1 MLTSYQHNYRLHFM
15 NKKTETDIY
24 KLIKK
29 AVINLRLNCHLTRI
43 ESGYT
48 LQGIP
53 DLFIA
58 YRSKLVKKSVNKPVS
73 FWLEIKSNNLK
84 NCNLSKYQ
92 INWSL
97 NHMKAGGLIFIL
109 NKPLL
114 QPTLKL
120 YKLEPSALLTEQLS
134 VSYNVEGVATLLEH
148 VASVA

>member
-1 MLTSYQHNYRLHFM
+1 M
-15 NKKTETDIY
+15 NKKTESDIY

-29 AVINLRLNCHLTRI
+29 TVINLKLNCHLTRI

-58 YRSKLVKKSVNKPVS
+58 YRSKLVKKSVNKSVS
-73 FWLEIKSNNLK
+73 FWVELKSNNLK

-92 INWSL
+92 INWIL
-97 NHMKAGGLIFIL
+97 NHNKAGGLVFIL

-114 QPTLKL
+114 EPTLKL
-120 YKLEPSALLTEQLS
+120 YRLEPSALLTEQLS

-148 VASVA
+148 VANVA